1 MQCKDKFLVQSAVVT
16 EGTAVKDITG
26 EMVIHVLMS
35 LCSIMLRDVC
45 FNSANK

>member
-35 LCSIMLRDVC
+35 LCLFDYVEGC
-45 FNSANK
+45 LL